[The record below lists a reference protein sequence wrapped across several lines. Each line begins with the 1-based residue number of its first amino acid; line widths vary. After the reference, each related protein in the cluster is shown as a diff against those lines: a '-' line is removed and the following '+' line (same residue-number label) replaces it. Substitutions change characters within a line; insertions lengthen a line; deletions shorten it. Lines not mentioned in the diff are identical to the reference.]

1 MVSAINSSPSLG
13 PAGSGPSVA
22 SLQAQLDRCQKQLSD
37 NVNCASANTREG
49 KETIQALSNKISEI
63 KARIQEAGKAD
74 KPPTL
79 ESGRS
84 AAIGAKVQHGTTAA
98 VSAASGFAFTALGTR
113 LDVFA

>member
-1 MVSAINSSPSLG
+1 MISAVNSSSS
-13 PAGSGPSVA
+13 PAGTGPSVA

-49 KETIQALSNKISEI
+49 KETIQTLSNKISEI
-63 KARIQEAGKAD
+63 KARIQEAVKAD

-79 ESGRS
+79 ESGKP

-98 VSAASGFAFTALGTR
+98 APVASGFAFTTLGTR
-113 LDVFA
+113 LDMFA